1 MSSGLIRSGDDPAR
15 ERPEV
20 LGVTGAG
27 DDVRCR
33 QARMGLARE
42 GHNGLAMGDKL
53 LAAIEA
59 VYAAGLNAELW
70 PQTLATITR
79 LVGGVGSTI
88 EIIDRPSFTHLDFFS
103 FGVPTPGEIA
113 YLSQYA
119 VLSPRI
125 PDALQQRA
133 GETTWDYRILDEKGI
148 DRSPFY
154 AEFLAPMDMRYAIA
168 GILKTANTEF
178 GAFAVQR
185 SARQGHVDRAEIA
198 LMERLVPHV
207 SQSIGMMRRLRTEK
221 AASQSLERV
230 LDWLADGVALIKT
243 DGSIAYANDS
253 FQAIVRT
260 GDGLR
265 IKKNSIEFASATA
278 RGRFDAAM
286 TGVIA
291 LSNGTADAGGA
302 DFAVARPSGAAPYVL
317 SVRPLKA
324 SRHERA
330 SQGAV
335 AIVFVRNPPDHGIED
350 LQLLREVFGF
360 TNAEASLALALR
372 QGASPAEYARTHA
385 ISQNTVYTHLRRIR
399 EKTGCHRL
407 HELIGKLNDVKMPL
421 RRS

>member
-1 MSSGLIRSGDDPAR
+1 
-15 ERPEV
+15 
-20 LGVTGAG
+20 
-27 DDVRCR
+27 
-33 QARMGLARE
+33 MGLARE

-148 DRSPFY
+148 D
-154 AEFLAPMDMRYAIA
+154 
-168 GILKTANTEF
+168 
-178 GAFAVQR
+178 
-185 SARQGHVDRAEIA
+185 HVDRAEIA